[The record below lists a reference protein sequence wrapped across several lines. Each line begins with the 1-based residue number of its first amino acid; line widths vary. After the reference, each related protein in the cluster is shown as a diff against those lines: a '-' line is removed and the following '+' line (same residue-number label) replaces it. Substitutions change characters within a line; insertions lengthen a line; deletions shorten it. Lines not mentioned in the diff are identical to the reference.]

1 MPRPDKKQK
10 SDQQNL
16 RHLRD
21 QQQANPKDKVKAHG
35 SMQGSGKEQGASGQE
50 GEAGQQ
56 HNQYR

>member
-1 MPRPDKKQK
+1 MARPDKEPK

-16 RHLRD
+16 RDLKD
-21 QQQANPKDKVKAHG
+21 QQVNPKHKVKSHG

-56 HNQYR
+56 QNQYR